1 MKVFC
6 CYTPAHNVLF
16 EKYFRPSIPH
26 GLTLEAIQIDISGAG
41 DFLSKEFL
49 RCIRKK
55 ILLIQESIE
64 ANRESIIIWS
74 DVDIAF
80 FASPER
86 DLEEVFQ
93 ERSELQVLFQREGRR
108 IPDVNTGF
116 MALRCT
122 EDLARYF
129 EKISHRLEKHGELNE
144 QAVINQN
151 LHEGLKW
158 DYLPWTYYA
167 RTQGWPPP
175 RDLVIYHANYTKG
188 RDGVGQKIRQLDEIQ
203 RIQKNGWPAYF
214 WAYVRHGLAKA
225 LRRN

>member
-6 CYTPAHNVLF
+6 CYTPAHKVLF
-16 EKYFRPSIPH
+16 EKYFRPSIP
-26 GLTLEAIQIDISGAG
+26 GGFALEAIQIDISGAG

-49 RCIRKK
+49 HCIRKK
-55 ILLIQESIE
+55 ILLI
-64 ANRESIIIWS
+64 RESIQTNTGSIIVWS

-86 DLEEVFQ
+86 DLKKSFHD
-93 ERSELQVLFQREGRR
+93 RSDLQVLFQREGRR
-108 IPDVNTGF
+108 IRDVNTGF

-122 EDLARYF
+122 EEVDGYF
-129 EKISHRLEKHGELNE
+129 EKISRQLEKHEALNE

-151 LHEGLKW
+151 LHGGLRW

-167 RTQGWPPP
+167 RTHGWPPP
-175 RDLVIYHANYTKG
+175 RNLKIYHANYTKG

-203 RIQKNGWPAYF
+203 WIQKNGWPAYI
-214 WAYVRHGLAKA
+214 WAYAKQAFAKA
-225 LRRN
+225 IR